1 MKPGNSEEEG
11 HGDTSRGG
19 GKSGHVGIGPINPVP
34 TSESAGSCEH
44 SSGGAGAAAGGH
56 MGVSPGM
63 ATSPAAA
70 AATLA
75 VPVAAGASPSNTATA
90 LASAQGDFKADQDL
104 GGGGQVHT
112 YVEGQG
118 SGSEEG
124 GDDVTYL
131 VPSRPSTRVGQAMEV
146 QGCDPAS
153 CDYICTEC
161 DWEACIVVADDG
173 TFCNVKLADGTV
185 CSGVNSKRFLRYP
198 PSSKRARR

>member
-1 MKPGNSEEEG
+1 
-11 HGDTSRGG
+11 
-19 GKSGHVGIGPINPVP
+19 
-34 TSESAGSCEH
+34 
-44 SSGGAGAAAGGH
+44 

-185 CSGVNSKRFLRYP
+185 CSGVHSKRFLRYP

>member
-1 MKPGNSEEEG
+1 
-11 HGDTSRGG
+11 
-19 GKSGHVGIGPINPVP
+19 
-34 TSESAGSCEH
+34 
-44 SSGGAGAAAGGH
+44 

-90 LASAQGDFKADQDL
+90 LASAQGDFKADHL

-112 YVEGQG
+112 YVAGQG

-124 GDDVTYL
+124 GDDVTHR
-131 VPSRPSTRVGQAMEV
+131 PSRPSTRVGQAMEV
-146 QGCDPAS
+146 QGCDPDS
-153 CDYICTEC
+153 CDYVCTEC
-161 DWEACIVVADDG
+161 DWEACIVEADDG